1 MATFDFN
8 EYLKKKK
15 EQENI
20 APVNGEE
27 KATLFK
33 KSGAFDDGYQKGDIT
48 LATLASLGDL
58 GINAL
63 KGGGRL
69 VEGVTDLAG
78 YGAAGVVRALGNDE
92 LADQLKY
99 STMEYLTDK
108 LAKPAEDVVEPYSV
122 LGERGDEVAEGIGQV
137 STLILTG
144 NALGAAGVGAQAA
157 SAATM
162 GFLGTSSVGSGMT
175 EAYMSNATDQQA
187 LTYGLVK
194 GAIEVGSEAIF
205 GGLGRSLKAIGFS
218 HGLTQLDDMLA
229 KGLSSRIS
237 NRVMK
242 NLVQFGVK
250 ASAEGLEEVIAAHA
264 SAVAKWMIYLPKA
277 DLKALVKDENAL
289 EQFIVGAL
297 TSGVMQS
304 GIVPGTK
311 KGSLASTIKNN
322 QDFITGLTPTEQD
335 VVNKAYE
342 QEVAKAEQDGEKATA
357 KQKNTIYERLLESL
371 EKGGIDT
378 KLIDSVVDENPDAKV
393 EGTRLEES
401 YREQY
406 RAHERY
412 DADLNQYNAAERVTI
427 QKAIESGILNNTRK
441 THDFVDIAAKIAA
454 EKGIHIEFTNNQKL
468 KEQEHVKNGRTI
480 NAYTEG
486 NQLVLNVDST
496 KSLASLVGHEL
507 THTLKNSA
515 YWNQLVEAV
524 RDYGH
529 YNSNIY
535 HDMQANIR
543 DNYKSEEVG
552 EEIIADVVG
561 EYLFED
567 EAFVQNLSTKNQ
579 NLFQRIFAE
588 IKHLLNLATA
598 GSKQARDLER
608 VKRAFEKAYRN
619 TDIASKNVSTD
630 DIAPV
635 KYSLSQKVTAKQQKA
650 KEEVFNEYYTEKLIV
665 EEKKA
670 GHELS
675 ERKRQKLREE
685 LIAKFENGEI
695 SKSEVRKV
703 ILDKNAS
710 EKQKALT
717 NQYIDDA
724 FYAFKEDRRQPIRNS
739 SALVFSKQNQAAQ
752 KQAQIQEQKKVQEQ
766 KKAAQKQETKKT
778 TKPNKTLEKAL
789 KDPRFQDT
797 NNFAADVTRA
807 DIENAIKTGKITVY
821 SPKPIK
827 NGVFVSPNQFEAS
840 IKSNNADQKT
850 YKTTVRVKDVDW
862 KNPLQGTYNA
872 TKAVEAPIKQTTKST
887 TKSTTK
893 QANKGTQKTSTKVI
907 QEAPTK
913 KAPKI
918 SEVKTPK
925 PKTQEVAK
933 PVVKETQKQIA
944 PVVTETAQQVTHDLS
959 YHKAKVNEIY
969 QKLFKSQK
977 GYNNFV
983 KNPDT
988 LNDIYA
994 KAVDQY
1000 LQSADTETFDAQ
1012 TQKYFQKVTNE
1023 YKKNVTQRNAPNF
1036 DATSKMKSAFAELT
1050 AAQKNALEA
1059 VYRSR
1064 VYAENYNNAGKSV
1077 LSMRQQEDIFFDAL
1091 YDLRNGRVDQKALA
1105 KVIGKTTASKA
1116 IDDFGKTMANEHFDY
1131 MQMNKSQQRS
1141 VERQNQ
1147 KELQRRQS
1155 REVERAYQQYE
1166 RAQQAK
1172 AEEAQS
1178 KAMQKAEKQL
1188 AKNNDAAKK
1197 LLEKYYKMSEKIF
1210 SETENAADAWKRI
1223 NEEGADILAKVE
1235 QLTVVEMVGDKII
1248 APTKSGKQGA
1258 IKYSLSK
1265 ESVSQNKK
1273 SSEHSI
1279 KPGKTSNVKTD
1290 PLVTALYEQKIAAE
1304 ARNNVNITDKEKEL
1318 ILQQAQEEY
1327 NIAENIEIEEIY
1339 NRKQVL
1345 ELTDADLANIR
1356 KKLEQRIKK
1365 TGSALTDAAKEILKT
1380 AKSYYRQHPDDI
1392 APIKVKPKRTTAKS
1406 ALQDIRDFTNI
1417 LDFINESDLSYR
1429 DKKAFTKMFED
1440 LREEMRNK
1448 YVDIREKQL
1457 AKKAK
1462 KDTHEDV
1469 AKYSLS
1475 KKDESDTSQSAY
1487 TIKKNEITDAPT
1499 KLAQNI
1505 VGDETP
1511 LKEKPTA
1518 KEKLKNTINS
1528 LRTNL
1533 VDKYSVFEDLAL
1545 ETGNRELD
1553 AKANYMR
1560 YSEQRAQHFI
1570 GHGADGVKALM
1581 DVRQEVKDSGLN
1593 TEFQRYIYDMLN
1605 TDRMTL
1611 ETRAKS
1617 MLRDLRKQLDGMSVE
1632 DIKDLAT
1639 KNITQSTT
1647 KKRANEI
1654 RLAREYVNVLELKN
1668 KPVRSEQYTAEIS
1681 QENAQ
1686 KMEAEHPEFKQW
1698 AEDIYKIND
1707 YLRQK
1712 LVDDGEISQQVADFW
1727 AKLYPHYVPIR
1738 RRTDG
1743 GTAYDE
1749 LADPLIAGVGVYDED
1764 ANHTGVNAPIKRAT
1778 GGNANID
1785 DLFRTLAI
1793 RAEQTYKAGAKNQFG
1808 IELKNTLQ
1816 SPVSVYDTTFDEMID
1831 SVDTLED
1838 RIKKAENGN
1847 PATFTIYENG
1857 EKVEFSIS
1865 DDMYEALKPT
1875 NEFFAKTYQIPNAL
1889 SKWQKSVL
1897 TEYNPFFT
1905 VRNAVKDL
1913 QDVFLNSQHAIATY
1927 ANVPAA
1933 VGELWAYEKGY
1944 ETTYAKEYFENG
1956 GEQNTYFDSKD
1967 QVFQKDDST
1976 FKKILG
1982 FIPRTFSVASNFVE
1996 RVPRLAEYIASRE
2009 AGASIEMAMLD
2020 SARVTTNFA
2029 AGGDVTKWANR
2040 NGFTFLNASVQGAAQ
2055 HVRNIRE
2062 AKMQGLKG
2070 MGILAAKFVAAGLP
2084 FVILNSLLW
2093 DDDEDYEELSDY
2105 IKENYYVLAKYGDGE
2120 FVRIPKGRAMAVIQN
2135 AFEQMKNLATGD
2147 DEVDLKRFGQLIVD
2161 NLAPNNPFDNN
2172 VWAPIVQAM
2181 TNKTWYK
2188 EDLVPQNLQDLPAA
2202 EQYDE
2207 NTDAIS
2213 KWLGEAT
2220 NLSPYKLNYLLD
2232 QYTGVIGDM
2241 FLPMLTP
2248 KAESGNES
2256 ALANVIAPL
2265 LDQFTTDSVLK
2276 NQNVSDFYETKDKVT
2291 TNAKSRNATDIDKL
2305 QYKYLN
2311 SISTDMNELY
2321 KQKREIENSD
2331 LSDAEKYA
2339 AVRNVQ
2345 KQINELAE
2353 RGLNDYTYVEQYGN
2367 FAIVGGKYYKCNVD
2381 GSWES
2386 ISDEQLARQIQTMK
2400 QMGIDANTYWSG
2412 KHGIA
2417 KAVGGVDNYTTYNDA
2432 LSNIVADKDANGNS
2446 ISGSRKQK
2454 VTAYINT
2461 LDISYGEKLILF
2473 KSQYPSD
2480 NRYNS
2485 AILEYLDNREDI
2497 SYEDMIAILVEL
2509 GFTVNGSRV
2518 TW

>member
-15 EQENI
+15 EEENI
-20 APVNGEE
+20 APIGNEE
-27 KATLFK
+27 KATFFK
-33 KSGAFDDGYQKGDIT
+33 PSVAFNDGYQTGDVT
-48 LATLASLGDL
+48 HTVLGSLGDL
-58 GINAL
+58 GINVL

-78 YGAAGVVRALGNDE
+78 YGAAGVARALGNDE
-92 LADQLKY
+92 LANKWKY
-99 STMEYLTDK
+99 GTMASLTDQ
-108 LAKPAEDVVEPYSV
+108 LAKPAEDVVEPYSIF
-122 LGERGDEVAEGIGQV
+122 GERSDAVGEGIGQV

-144 NALGAAGVGAQAA
+144 GALGAAGVGAAGV

-162 GFLGTSSVGSGMT
+162 GFLGASSVGSGMT
-175 EAYMSNATDQQA
+175 EAYMSNATDKQA

-194 GAIEVGSEAIF
+194 GAIEVASEAIF
-205 GGLGRSLKAIGFS
+205 GGLGKTVKALGFS
-218 HGLTQLDDMLA
+218 HGLVNLDDMVA
-229 KGLSSRIS
+229 KGLSRRIS
-237 NRVMK
+237 NQVMK

-250 ASAEGLEEVIAAHA
+250 ASAEGLEEVIAAHGA
-264 SAVAKWMIYLPKA
+264 AVAKKLIYLPEE
-277 DLKALVKDENAL
+277 DLKTLVKNENAL

-311 KGSLASTIKNN
+311 KGSLASSIKNN

-342 QEVAKAEQDGEKATA
+342 QKVAQAEENGNKTTNRQRND
-357 KQKNTIYERLLESL
+357 IYERLLTAL
-371 EKGGIDT
+371 EKGRIDT
-378 KLIDSVVDENPDAKV
+378 KLIDSVVEQNPNAKV

-401 YREQY
+401 YREQE
-406 RAHERY
+406 RAREAY
-412 DADLNQYNAAERVTI
+412 NADLNQYNAAERVTI
-427 QKAIESGILNNTRK
+427 QKAIESGLLNNTRR
-441 THDFVDIAAKIAA
+441 THEFVDLAAKIAA

-468 KEQEHVKNGRTI
+468 KEQGHVKNGRTI

-486 NQLVLNVDST
+486 NQIVLNVDSK
-496 KSLASLVGHEL
+496 KSISSLVGHEI
-507 THTLKNSA
+507 THTLKDSA
-515 YWNQLVEAV
+515 YWNELVDSV
-524 RDYGH
+524 RSYARQTPEIVNK
-529 YNSNIY
+529 YAEV
-535 HDMQANIR
+535 QE
-543 DNYKSEEVG
+543 NYKGENIG

-561 EYLFED
+561 EYLFEED
-567 EAFVQNLSTKNQ
+567 AFVQNLSTQNQ
-579 NLFQRIFAE
+579 SLFQRIFDE
-588 IKHLLNLATA
+588 IKYFLKLATA

-608 VKRAFEKAYRN
+608 VKRTFEKAYRN
-619 TDIASKNVSTD
+619 TNIESNSTQNAEY
-630 DIAPV
+630 DIAPL
-635 KYSLSQKVTAKQQKA
+635 KYSLTQKVTQKQQKA
-650 KEEVFNEYYTEKLIV
+650 KEQVFNEYYAEKLIV
-665 EEKKA
+665 EEKAA

-675 ERKRQKLREE
+675 KRKRQKLREE

-695 SKSEVRKV
+695 SKSNVRKV
-703 ILDKNAS
+703 IVDKNMS
-710 EKQKALT
+710 EKQKELA
-717 NQYIDDA
+717 NKYIDDA
-724 FYAFKEDRRQPIRNS
+724 FYAFREARRQPIRDA
-739 SALVFSKQNQAAQ
+739 SAAIFDKQNQAAQ
-752 KQAQIQEQKKVQEQ
+752 KQAQIQEQKKTAQ
-766 KKAAQKQETKKT
+766 KQAQKQETKK

-789 KDPRFQDT
+789 KDPRFQAT
-797 NNFAADVTRA
+797 NQFAEDVTRQ
-807 DIENAIKTGKITVY
+807 DIEAAIKRGTIEVY
-821 SPKPIK
+821 SPKPLK
-827 NGVFVSPNQFEAS
+827 NGVFVSPDEFEAS
-840 IKSNNADQKT
+840 IKSGYKNT
-850 YKTTVRVKDVDW
+850 YKTTVRVKDVNW

-872 TKAVEAPIKQTTKST
+872 TEIVEAPIKQT

-944 PVVTETAQQVTHDLS
+944 PVVTETAQQVTQDLS

-983 KNPDT
+983 KNPNQ
-988 LNDIYA
+988 LNESQFKNLQNDIYA
-994 KAVDQY
+994 EAVKQY
-1000 LQSADTETFDAQ
+1000 LQSADTKTFDAQ
-1012 TQKYFQKVTNE
+1012 TQRYFKNVLNE
-1023 YKKNVTQRNAPNF
+1023 YKENINQRNTPNF

-1050 AAQKNALEA
+1050 PAQRGALEA
-1059 VYRSR
+1059 VFRSR

-1091 YDLRNGRVDQKALA
+1091 YDLRHGQVDQNALA
-1105 KVIGKTTASKA
+1105 KVIGKSLASQA
-1116 IDDFGKTMANEHFDY
+1116 IREFGQTMMNEHFDY

-1155 REVERAYQQYE
+1155 REAERAYQQYE
-1166 RAQQAK
+1166 RDQQAK

-1197 LLEKYYKMSEKIF
+1197 LIDKYYKMSEKIF
-1210 SETENAADAWKRI
+1210 SESKNTADAWKRI
-1223 NEEGADILAKVE
+1223 NEEGADILAKIE

-1279 KPGKTSNVKTD
+1279 KPGKTRNVKTD

-1304 ARNNVNITDKEKEL
+1304 ERNIVNITDKEKEF

-1327 NIAENIEIEEIY
+1327 NIAENIEIEKIY
-1339 NRKQVL
+1339 NRKQVF
-1345 ELTDADLANIR
+1345 ELTDVDLANIR
-1356 KKLEQRIKK
+1356 KNLEQRIKK
-1365 TGSALTDAAKEILKT
+1365 TGSALTDAAKEIVKT

-1417 LDFINESDLSYR
+1417 LDFINESDLSNR

-1462 KDTHEDV
+1462 KDTPEDV
-1469 AKYSLS
+1469 VKYSLS
-1475 KKDESDTSQSAY
+1475 KKDESDTNQSEY
-1487 TIKKNEITDAPT
+1487 NIKKNEASDSTSKIAE
-1499 KLAQNI
+1499 NI

-1511 LKEKPTA
+1511 LKSQPTVKA
-1518 KEKLKNTINS
+1518 RLQNAVSKF
-1528 LRTNL
+1528 RNL
-1533 VDKYSVFEDLAL
+1533 VVDKYSVFEDLAL

-1593 TEFQRYIYDMLN
+1593 AEFQRYIYDMLN

-1632 DIKDLAT
+1632 DIKGLAT
-1639 KNITQSTT
+1639 KNITESTSQ
-1647 KKRANEI
+1647 KRANAI

-1668 KPVRSEQYTAEIS
+1668 KPVRNEEYTAEIS
-1681 QENAQ
+1681 QENAK
-1686 KMEAEHPEFKQW
+1686 KMEEEHPEFKQW

-1727 AKLYPHYVPIR
+1727 KKLYPHYVPIR
-1738 RRTDG
+1738 RRTEA
-1743 GTAYDE
+1743 GTPYDD
-1749 LADPLIAGVGVYDED
+1749 LADPLIAGVGVYED
-1764 ANHTGVNAPIKRAT
+1764 DPNHTGVNAPIKRAT

-1785 DLFRTLAI
+1785 DLFRTMAI
-1793 RAEQTYKAGAKNQFG
+1793 RAEQTYKAGAKNSFG
-1808 IELKNTLQ
+1808 LELKNTLQ
-1816 SPVSVYDTTFDEMID
+1816 SPVSVSKTSFDEMID

-1838 RIKKAENGN
+1838 IIKKADNET
-1847 PATFTIYENG
+1847 PATFTVYENG
-1857 EKVEFSIS
+1857 EKVEFTIS
-1865 DDMYEALKPT
+1865 DEMYDALKPT
-1875 NEFFAKTYQIPNAL
+1875 NELLSSTWAIPNKL

-1897 TEYNPFFT
+1897 TEYNPFFV

-1913 QDVFLNSQHAIATY
+1913 QDVFLNSQHALATY
-1927 ANVPAA
+1927 SNILPAA
-1933 VGELWAYEKGY
+1933 QELIA
-1944 ETTYAKEYFENG
+1944 YAKGEETAYAQEYFENG
-1956 GEQNTYFDSKD
+1956 GEQNTYFDAKN
-1967 QVFQKDDST
+1967 QVFEKEESEV
-1976 FKKILG
+1976 KKLLG
-1982 FIPRTFSVASNFVE
+1982 FLPRKISEASNFVE

-2009 AGASIEMAMLD
+2009 AGASIETAMLD
-2020 SARVTTNFA
+2020 SARVTTNFL
-2029 AGGDVTKWANR
+2029 AGGDLTKFANR
-2040 NGFTFLNASVQGAAQ
+2040 NGITFLNASVQGAVQ
-2055 HVRNIRE
+2055 QVRNIRE
-2062 AKMQGLKG
+2062 AKMKGLEG
-2070 MGILAAKFVAAGLP
+2070 MGVLMGKFIAAGLP
-2084 FVILNSLLW
+2084 IVILNSLLW
-2093 DDDEDYEELSDY
+2093 DDDEDYEELQDY

-2120 FVRIPKGRAMAVIQN
+2120 FVRIPKGRAMAVIQS
-2135 AFEQMKNLATGD
+2135 AVEQMKNLVTGD
-2147 DEVDLKRFGQLIVD
+2147 DEVDLKRFGELVVE
-2161 NLAPNNPFDNN
+2161 NLAPNNPFENN
-2172 VWAPIVQAM
+2172 VIAPVIQAVN
-2181 TNKTWYK
+2181 NKTWYK
-2188 EDLVPQNLQDLPAA
+2188 EDIVPQNLQDLKPE

-2207 NTDAIS
+2207 STDSIS
-2213 KWLGEAT
+2213 KWLGET
-2220 NLSPYKLNYLLD
+2220 FKLSPYKLNYLLD
-2232 QYTGVIGDM
+2232 QYTGVLGDM

-2248 KAESGNES
+2248 KAEGENKLS
-2256 ALANVIAPL
+2256 ALIAPFI
-2265 LDQFTTDSVLK
+2265 DQFTTDSVIK
-2276 NQNVSDFYETKDKVT
+2276 NQNVSDFYETRDEIT
-2291 TNAKSRNATDIDKL
+2291 ANAKSKNATDVDKL
-2305 QYKYLN
+2305 QYKYLTAIGN
-2311 SISTDMNELY
+2311 EMNELY
-2321 KQKREIENSD
+2321 KKQREIQNSD
-2331 LSDAEKYA
+2331 LNDIEKYQ
-2339 AVRNVQ
+2339 AVREMK

-2353 RGLNDYTYVEQYGN
+2353 RGLNEYTNIEQYGN
-2367 FAIVGGKYYKCNVD
+2367 FAIVGGHYYKCNVD

-2400 QMGIDANTYWSG
+2400 EMGIDANTYWSG

-2417 KAVGGVDNYTTYNDA
+2417 KALGGVDNYNTYTDN
-2432 LSNIVADKDANGNS
+2432 LNNIVADRDANGNA
-2446 ISGSRKQK
+2446 ISGSRKKK
-2454 VTAYINT
+2454 VAAYIDT
-2461 LDISYGEKLILF
+2461 LDIPYGEKILLF
-2473 KSQYPSD
+2473 KAEYPSD
-2480 NRYNS
+2480 NQYNK
-2485 AILEYLDNREDI
+2485 AILQYLDSREDI
-2497 SYEDMIAILVEL
+2497 SYEEMIAILVEL
-2509 GFTVNGSRV
+2509 GFTVNGDRV